1 MIRSEICAANDDRT
15 NVYCRKWITTS
26 EVLSSVLVPLPYILA
41 SLACGTYQIHKFFL
55 QPSIPIPARKTMDTD
70 TTNRDMGF
78 TAVDGSLMSV
88 CAFTS
93 MILLLAGF
101 KGKIFG
107 APKILRRRRPTLGNR
122 GTAASQPVE
131 GIIQRSRRIIARAL
145 SVALPF
151 YATLKLSGDRV
162 ALVMLVSLAA
172 DIVRLEDEVTE
183 LRTMKGWK
191 RLLTHRCWTL
201 ASISLQIVYDL
212 ARSSGYSIWETCLG
226 YSLLI
231 ISILFIPPPFPLQK
245 SRSSSTSRSASPVSK
260 LLSTQWESRT
270 AAKPVPEP
278 PFMISPL
285 VATTRDVDL
294 TLVAGVIVGALSCIT
309 FFLSGKY
316 SRPLSFIDLGFGCLS
331 ACTAALS
338 FLFIKPRSIRQNR
351 GFGLLIG
358 ALSSAGLMAFL
369 QGDQWTSIIFRGIF
383 ACLSFAATTL
393 DMNLLTSTSLQSEHH
408 HESHLHSTHRGHSRL
423 SGILIRAFQNWPL
436 IHSIL
441 VEKDS
446 RRIFYFMMLVRL
458 GYNVDLLLT
467 ITIDSILLSC
477 LCKHSTA

>member
-1 MIRSEICAANDDRT
+1 MIT
-15 NVYCRKWITTS
+15 NVYCRRWITIS

-41 SLACGTYQIHKFFL
+41 SLASGTYKIRQFFL
-55 QPSIPIPARKTMDTD
+55 QPSVPSPFGKSTNTD
-70 TTNRDMGF
+70 TNRDLRF
-78 TAVDGSLMSV
+78 TAGDSGLISV

-93 MILLLAGF
+93 MILLLVGF
-101 KGKIFG
+101 KGKVFG

-122 GTAASQPVE
+122 RTAASQSGE
-131 GIIQRSRRIIARAL
+131 GTTQRSRRIIARAL

-172 DIVRLEDEVTE
+172 DIVRIEDEITE
-183 LRTMKGWK
+183 LRTIKGWK
-191 RLLTHRCWTL
+191 RLLTHRRWTL
-201 ASISLQIVYDL
+201 ASISLQILYDF
-212 ARSSGYSIWETCLG
+212 ARSSGYAIWETCLG
-226 YSLLI
+226 YLLLI
-231 ISILFIPPPFPLQK
+231 ISILFVPPPFPLQK
-245 SRSSSTSRSASPVSK
+245 SRSPSMSRSASPVSK

-278 PFMISPL
+278 LSMISPL
-285 VATTRDVDL
+285 VYTTRDVDL
-294 TLVAGVIVGALSCIT
+294 TLVAGFIMGGLSFTI

-316 SRPLSFIDLGFGCLS
+316 SYPLSAIDLGFGCLS

-338 FLFIKPRSIRQNR
+338 FLFIKPQSIRQNR

-358 ALSSAGLMAFL
+358 SLSSVGLLAFA
-369 QGDQWTSIIFRGIF
+369 QGDRWTSIVLQGFF

-393 DMNLLTSTSLQSEHH
+393 DTNLLSSTSLQSEHH
-408 HESHLHSTHRGHSRL
+408 HHESHLHTTHRGPSRL

-446 RRIFYFMMLVRL
+446 RRIFYFMM
-458 GYNVDLLLT
+458 
-467 ITIDSILLSC
+467 
-477 LCKHSTA
+477 

>member
-1 MIRSEICAANDDRT
+1 MIGSEVGTAKDDRT

-41 SLACGTYQIHKFFL
+41 SLACGTFKMHQLFL
-55 QPSIPIPARKTMDTD
+55 QPSGHNPVRKTADTD
-70 TTNRDMGF
+70 SINRDMRYR
-78 TAVDGSLMSV
+78 AADGSLMSV

-93 MILLLAGF
+93 MILLLVGF

-122 GTAASQPVE
+122 GTVASQPVE

-145 SVALPF
+145 GVALPF

-172 DIVRLEDEVTE
+172 DIVRLEDEITE
-183 LRTMKGWK
+183 LRTFKGWK
-191 RLLTHRCWTL
+191 RLWTHRRWTL
-201 ASISLQIVYDL
+201 ASISFQIVYDL
-212 ARSSGYSIWETCLG
+212 ARSSRYSIWETCLG
-226 YSLLI
+226 YFLLS
-231 ISILFIPPPFPLQK
+231 ISILFVPPPFPLQK

-270 AAKPVPEP
+270 AAKAAPEP
-278 PFMISPL
+278 PFTISPL

-294 TLVAGVIVGALSCIT
+294 TLVAGVIVGALSCIA
-309 FFLSGKY
+309 FFLSGRY
-316 SRPLSFIDLGFGCLS
+316 SHPLSFIDLGCGCLS

-338 FLFIKPRSIRQNR
+338 FLFIKPHSMRQNR
-351 GFGLLIG
+351 GFGLLVG
-358 ALSSAGLMAFL
+358 ALFSAGLLAFL
-369 QGDQWTSIIFRGIF
+369 QGDQWASIIFRGFF

-393 DMNLLTSTSLQSEHH
+393 DMNSLTSTSLQSEHH
-408 HESHLHSTHRGHSRL
+408 HESHLHTTHRGHSRL
-423 SGILIRAFQNWPL
+423 SAILIRAFQNWPL

-441 VEKDS
+441 AEKDS

-458 GYNVDLLLT
+458 GWNV
-467 ITIDSILLSC
+467 SISC
-477 LCKHSTA
+477 

>member
-1 MIRSEICAANDDRT
+1 MIHSDICAAKDDST
-15 NVYCRKWITTS
+15 DIYCRKWITTS

-41 SLACGTYQIHKFFL
+41 SLACGTYKVRQFFL
-55 QPSIPIPARKTMDTD
+55 QPSVPSPFGKSTDTD
-70 TTNRDMGF
+70 NTNRDMSF
-78 TAVDGSLMSV
+78 TAGDGGLMSV

-93 MILLLAGF
+93 MILLLVGF
-101 KGKIFG
+101 KGKISG

-122 GTAASQPVE
+122 GTAASQSGE
-131 GIIQRSRRIIARAL
+131 DIIQRSRRIIARAL

-162 ALVMLVSLAA
+162 ALVMLLSLAA
-172 DIVRLEDEVTE
+172 DIVRVEDEITE
-183 LRTMKGWK
+183 LRTIKGWK
-191 RLLTHRCWTL
+191 RLLTHRRWSL
-201 ASISLQIVYDL
+201 ASISLQIIYDF

-226 YSLLI
+226 YLLLI

-245 SRSSSTSRSASPVSK
+245 SRSSSTSRSASPVSR

-270 AAKPVPEP
+270 AAKAVPEP

-285 VATTRDVDL
+285 VSTTRDVDL
-294 TLVAGVIVGALSCIT
+294 TLVAGVIMGALSCVI

-316 SRPLSFIDLGFGCLS
+316 YYPLSFVDLGFGCLS

-338 FLFIKPRSIRQNR
+338 FLLIKPHSIRQNR

-358 ALSSAGLMAFL
+358 SLSSVGLLAFF
-369 QGDQWTSIIFRGIF
+369 QGNQWTSIVFQGFF

-393 DMNLLTSTSLQSEHH
+393 DMNLLTSTSLNSEHHH
-408 HESHLHSTHRGHSRL
+408 HESHLHTPHRGYSRL
-423 SGILIRAFQNWPL
+423 SSVLIRAFQNWPL

-446 RRIFYFMMLVRL
+446 RRIFYFMM
-458 GYNVDLLLT
+458 
-467 ITIDSILLSC
+467 
-477 LCKHSTA
+477 

>member
-1 MIRSEICAANDDRT
+1 MALQGMIRSEIGAAKDDRT

-41 SLACGTYQIHKFFL
+41 SLACGTYKIHQFFL
-55 QPSIPIPARKTMDTD
+55 LPSVPSPVRKTTNTD
-70 TTNRDMGF
+70 STNRDMRF
-78 TAVDGSLMSV
+78 TAADGSLMSV

-93 MILLLAGF
+93 MILLLVGF

-122 GTAASQPVE
+122 GTSASQPVE
-131 GIIQRSRRIIARAL
+131 GTIHRSRRIIARAL

-172 DIVRLEDEVTE
+172 DIVRLEDEITE
-183 LRTMKGWK
+183 LRTIKGWK
-191 RLLTHRCWTL
+191 RLWTHRRWTL
-201 ASISLQIVYDL
+201 ASISFQIVYDL

-270 AAKPVPEP
+270 AAKPVLEP
-278 PFMISPL
+278 RFTISPL

-294 TLVAGVIVGALSCIT
+294 TLVAGFIMGALSCIT
-309 FFLSGKY
+309 FLLSGRY
-316 SRPLSFIDLGFGCLS
+316 SHPLSFIDLGFGCLS
-331 ACTAALS
+331 ACAAALS
-338 FLFIKPRSIRQNR
+338 FIFIKPHSIRQNR

-358 ALSSAGLMAFL
+358 ALSSAGLLTFL
-369 QGDQWTSIIFRGIF
+369 QGDQRTSIIFRGFF

-408 HESHLHSTHRGHSRL
+408 HETHLHTTHRGHSRL

-441 VEKDS
+441 AEKDS
-446 RRIFYFMMLVRL
+446 RRIFYFMMLVQI
-458 GYNVDLLLT
+458 GWNV
-467 ITIDSILLSC
+467 SISC
-477 LCKHSTA
+477 

>member
-1 MIRSEICAANDDRT
+1 MALQGMIRSEICAPKDNPT

-26 EVLSSVLVPLPYILA
+26 EVLSCVLVPLPYILA
-41 SLACGTYQIHKFFL
+41 SLACGTYKIHQFFL
-55 QPSIPIPARKTMDTD
+55 QPSIPSPVRH
-70 TTNRDMGF
+70 RDMRF
-78 TAVDGSLMSV
+78 TAADGGLMSV

-93 MILLLAGF
+93 VILLLVGF

-107 APKILRRRRPTLGNR
+107 APKIFRRRRPTLGNR
-122 GTAASQPVE
+122 GTAASQSGE
-131 GIIQRSRRIIARAL
+131 GIIKRSRRIIARAL

-151 YATLKLSGDRV
+151 YATIKLSGDRV

-172 DIVRLEDEVTE
+172 DIVRLEDEITE
-183 LRTMKGWK
+183 LRTIKGWK
-191 RLLTHRCWTL
+191 RLLTHRRWTL

-212 ARSSGYSIWETCLG
+212 ARSSGYSIRETCLG
-226 YSLLI
+226 YLLLI

-245 SRSSSTSRSASPVSK
+245 SWSSSTSRSASPVSK

-278 PFMISPL
+278 PSMISPL
-285 VATTRDVDL
+285 VSTTRDVDL
-294 TLVAGVIVGALSCIT
+294 TLVAGVIVGVLSCIT
-309 FFLSGKY
+309 FFLSGRY
-316 SRPLSFIDLGFGCLS
+316 SHPLSLIDLGFGCLS
-331 ACTAALS
+331 ACTAAVS
-338 FLFIKPRSIRQNR
+338 FLFIKPHSIRQNR

-358 ALSSAGLMAFL
+358 ALSSIGLLAFL
-369 QGDQWTSIIFRGIF
+369 QGDQWTSIIFRGFF

-393 DMNLLTSTSLQSEHH
+393 DMNLLTSTSLSSEHH
-408 HESHLHSTHRGHSRL
+408 HGSHLHTTHRGNSRL

-446 RRIFYFMMLVRL
+446 RRIFYFMM
-458 GYNVDLLLT
+458 
-467 ITIDSILLSC
+467 
-477 LCKHSTA
+477 